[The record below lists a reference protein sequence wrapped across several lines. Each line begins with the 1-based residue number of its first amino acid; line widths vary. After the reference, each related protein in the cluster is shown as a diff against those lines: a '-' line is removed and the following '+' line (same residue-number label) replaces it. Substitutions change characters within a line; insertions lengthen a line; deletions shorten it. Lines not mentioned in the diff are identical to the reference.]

1 MKRLIRKCSIAVA
14 FAAYPLCAL
23 AQSDSQD
30 TTAEPLKAPA
40 ASSAPGEATIAPVLA
55 LKQPDAALRTPDQM
69 AATSLAPVP
78 QAQLAP
84 FRPTIGT
91 GAYLAEKAAVGRS
104 PATMRPA
111 LSQPLAPPTLKLSF
125 EGVNQGIAGG
135 GFPPDTEGST
145 GINHF
150 VEVTNSHV
158 DVYLKSNASR
168 VKSVSLASFLGYFT
182 RGLFDPRVVYD
193 RTWNRWVI
201 TAEAFA
207 ESSTVQR
214 YFFAVSTTSDPT
226 GSFFIYNVNATQFA
240 GTSNFFDFPQLG
252 LDQDAVLFTGNVFSP
267 SSFLG
272 PRLFAVAKARLYNG
286 RSFSVPVFSPGSSF
300 GTLAPPIV
308 LDQDA
313 KTYIASARPSG
324 NTLQLFTLRDSSRA
338 FGATLSAAA
347 NVPVTAYTVP
357 SHALQPASGNA
368 NRLDSGDSRFVNAGT
383 QNGGFVWQVHT
394 IEFGGAAVRWY
405 KINAVTNSVSI
416 SRNQFQSGTSSDFNA
431 SIAANDSGDVYLTW
445 SSSSPSVF
453 PQVIF
458 TGERSG
464 SCPPTA
470 GTVLYTSS
478 AALTGNFDPHF
489 GLQRWGDYSAVTVD
503 PTNALKA
510 GLVNEKVNSSS
521 VWGTRIGL
529 IGF

>member
-1 MKRLIRKCSIAVA
+1 MKRNLRNCILAATVAV
-14 FAAYPLCAL
+14 YPLCAF
-23 AQSDSQD
+23 AQSGSED
-30 TTAEPLKAPA
+30 TTAEPLIAPA
-40 ASSAPGEATIAPVLA
+40 ASSAPGEATIAPALA
-55 LKQPDAALRTPDQM
+55 LKQPDAALRTPEQM
-69 AATSLAPVP
+69 AETSLAPTP
-78 QAQLAP
+78 QTLLAP
-84 FRPTIGT
+84 FRPTMGT
-91 GAYLAEKAAVGRS
+91 GAYLAAKAAVERS
-104 PATMRPA
+104 PATVRPEA
-111 LSQPLAPPTLKLSF
+111 SQPLAPPTLKLSF
-125 EGVNQGIAGG
+125 EGVNQGTAGG
-135 GFPPDTEGST
+135 GFPPDTEGTT

-158 DVYLKSNASR
+158 DVFLKSNGSR
-168 VKSVSLASFLGYFT
+168 VKSVSLATFLGYFT
-182 RGLFDPRVVYD
+182 KGLFDPRVVYD

-201 TAEAFA
+201 TAEAFQ

-214 YFFAVSTTSDPT
+214 YFIAVSTTSDPT
-226 GSFFIYNVNATQFA
+226 ASFFIYNLNATQFA
-240 GTSNFFDFPQLG
+240 GTNNFFDFPQLG

-267 SSFLG
+267 SSYLG
-272 PRLFAVAKARLYNG
+272 PRLLAVAKARLYNG
-286 RSFSVPVFSPGSSF
+286 LGFSVPVFSPGSSF

-324 NTLQLFTLRDSSRA
+324 NALQLFTLRDSSRA

-347 NVPVTAYTVP
+347 NVPVTAYSVP
-357 SHALQPASGNA
+357 SPALQPASGNA

-394 IEFGGAAVRWY
+394 IEFGRAAVRWY
-405 KINAVTNSVSI
+405 KINAVTNSVVI
-416 SRNQFQSGTSSDFNA
+416 SRNQFQTSTSSDFNA

-458 TGERSG
+458 TGEKSG
-464 SCPPTA
+464 SFPPTA
-470 GTVLYTSS
+470 GTVFFTSS
-478 AALTGNFDPHF
+478 VALTGNFDSNF

-503 PTNALKA
+503 PTNALRA

-521 VWGTRIGL
+521 VWGSRIGL